1 MTRFYR
7 VLKAIVRPLCFVLFP
22 YRFEHR
28 ENIPSSGPF
37 VICSNH
43 ISYIDPVYLALAVDG
58 RQVFYMAKGELFRF
72 RPFGWLL
79 RRLGAFPVERG
90 KGDGEAMNVGY
101 EHLKNGQIMGIFP
114 EGTRSKNGKLG
125 RAKSGVAVIA
135 ARAGVPVVPAAIKV
149 KNGKVRLFRRAVF
162 EFAAPISPEQMKPT
176 GEGRLNEY
184 RAVVQRIMEPIAC
197 MLGEKEAGA

>member
-1 MTRFYR
+1 MTLFYR
-7 VLKAIVRPLCFVLFP
+7 VLKGIVRPICFLIFP

-28 ENIPSSGPF
+28 EYIPQSGPF

-43 ISYIDPVYLALAVDG
+43 ISYIDPVYLALAVKD

-72 RPFGWLL
+72 RPFGWLI
-79 RRLGAFPVERG
+79 RHLGAFPVERG
-90 KGDGEAMNVGY
+90 KGDGEAIDVGY
-101 EHLKNGQIMGIFP
+101 DHLRNGQIMGIFP
-114 EGTRSKNGKLG
+114 EGTRSKTGKLG

-149 KNGKVRLFRRAVF
+149 KNGKVRPFRRAVI
-162 EFAAPISPEQMKPT
+162 EFAPPILPEQLKPS

-184 RAVVQRIMEPIAC
+184 RAAVKQIMDPIAR
-197 MLGEKEAGA
+197 MLDEKGDKV